1 MNYPKELSET
11 KILTSY
17 YYTHNGEGGVIYKIS
32 SSSNECK
39 DAKKLTED
47 DPIKIT
53 ITYKQTINNSTRTYY
68 KYVYIDSYIECGDVW
83 NISEHTITPH
93 ICPSSSCE
101 SLYDKYKSLV
111 LSYMTSLMEHNGY
124 TLSRAKAVIPNY
136 FKWNEDEY
144 NVSNDTSIINV
155 SPKIYISDDEI
166 CKSVENYAIKK
177 AKKCADDIVKQIDK
191 EVSTID
197 IKFQTIS

>member
-1 MNYPKELSET
+1 M
-11 KILTSY
+11 
-17 YYTHNGEGGVIYKIS
+17 
-32 SSSNECK
+32 
-39 DAKKLTED
+39 
-47 DPIKIT
+47 
-53 ITYKQTINNSTRTYY
+53 
-68 KYVYIDSYIECGDVW
+68 YIDSYIECGDVW

-93 ICPSSSCE
+93 NCPSSSYE
-101 SLYDKYKSLV
+101 SLYDKYKSLA
-111 LSYMTSLMEHNGY
+111 LSCMTSLMEHNGY

-136 FKWNEDEY
+136 FKWNEGEY
-144 NVSNDTSIINV
+144 NVSNDISIINV

-166 CKSVENYAIKK
+166 CKSLENYAIKK